1 MTKNELGYRIT
12 ISHIM
17 GSQEFQ
23 EYIQVKDL
31 SDLKSKLTELGATEI
46 GLVSISFSTD
56 MKDKNSKL
64 TINLD

>member
-1 MTKNELGYRIT
+1 
-12 ISHIM
+12 M